1 MKHKN
6 EVEIR
11 VYGIIEKISQT
22 ICLQIAGKFPDSMVN
37 ILPHNPLQATLIE
50 LQVTFKASEAIPYH
64 QFELSQ
70 QNMDIMIVLIPR
82 ISSCSNKKL
91 LSQFLNHLFDNTCEA
106 TSLTASPNQ
115 VHWEGN

>member
-37 ILPHNPLQATLIE
+37 ILPHNPLQETLIE

-64 QFELSQ
+64 QFALVTALVPTEYGYYDCSHSQ
-70 QNMDIMIVLIPR
+70 NQ
-82 ISSCSNKKL
+82 L
-91 LSQFLNHLFDNTCEA
+91 LQ
-106 TSLTASPNQ
+106 Q
-115 VHWEGN
+115 